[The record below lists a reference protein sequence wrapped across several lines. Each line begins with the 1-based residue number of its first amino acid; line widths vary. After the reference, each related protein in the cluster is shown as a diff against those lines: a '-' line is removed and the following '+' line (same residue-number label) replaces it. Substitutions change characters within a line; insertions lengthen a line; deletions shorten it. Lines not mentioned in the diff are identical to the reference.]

1 MTNVSVK
8 RVSKEKLLQ
17 EVEDNIV
24 SGWKLKRQNENV
36 AILTKPGGW
45 GSGAGHILVFLLTA
59 WLTIFIGNFVYALY
73 CDLLPVANCR
83 LKLIIKLDA
92 AV

>member
-1 MTNVSVK
+1 MANVSVK

-45 GSGAGHILVFLLTA
+45 GSGAGHILVFLLTQYFTN
-59 WLTIFIGNFVYALY
+59 WIRKSSIPITISNI
-73 CDLLPVANCR
+73 
-83 LKLIIKLDA
+83 
-92 AV
+92 

>member
-1 MTNVSVK
+1 MANVSVK
-8 RVSKEKLLQ
+8 RVSKEKLQQ

-36 AILTKPGGW
+36 TILTKPGGW

-59 WLTIFIGNFVYALY
+59 WLTIFIGNFIYALY
-73 CDLLPVANCR
+73 CRFTSGSELQ
-83 LKLIIKLDA
+83 IKADN
-92 AV
+92 